1 MKRRPVMIAG
11 LAAAALGLAACS
23 SSSSSTTSGSAAS
36 GSAASGSATSGS
48 AASASNPIK
57 IFVYGQITGQA
68 FALPQVVTGAQAA
81 VNNINASG
89 GVNGRKL
96 QLISCDN
103 AGNVDKDVA
112 CAQEAVS
119 DNVAAAVGV
128 ITLTQQQSV
137 PIIAAAHIPVI
148 AAADTGPVFRQS
160 PESFPVLSAPPI
172 YAGQAAALLAK
183 RECKHPAI
191 LAITTPDATGASKS
205 FAKYIKLHDPS
216 ASPTK
221 TVTVATG
228 SVDVSA
234 QVAQVLSG
242 GTDCL
247 GTALDP
253 TTQAETFTAV
263 AKSGQNTLISANSTD
278 VSIPLLKGL
287 GAEASN
293 IVISS
298 PYYLSSTDTPQMAQ
312 YYAGMNGVDP
322 KATIDAIAEGAYD
335 GVEIFALAAK
345 GLSTVDG
352 ATVTAALG
360 KMSDINT
367 GLSAPLDFSQPN
379 SLSCMPRVFN
389 TQEFAYGYSNGAYTL
404 LSKTPYQVGSVL
416 GCY

>member
-1 MKRRPVMIAG
+1 MKIRPVMVAG

-23 SSSSSTTSGSAAS
+23 SSGSSTPGSTTPDS
-36 GSAASGSATSGS
+36 TTGSATSAANGTGS
-48 AASASNPIK
+48 PIK

-81 VNNINASG
+81 VNNINAAG
-89 GVNGRKL
+89 GINGRQL

-148 AAADTGPVFRQS
+148 AAADTGPIFRQS

-191 LAITTPDATGASKS
+191 LAITTTDATAASKS
-205 FAKYIKLHDPS
+205 FAKYMKLHDPS

-263 AKSGQNTLISANSTD
+263 GKSGQNTLIAANSTD
-278 VSIPLLKGL
+278 VSIPLLQGL
-287 GAEASN
+287 GAEASD

-298 PYYLSSTDTPQMAQ
+298 PYYLSPGDSPQMAQ
-312 YYAGMNGVDP
+312 YYAAMNKINP
-322 KATIDAIAEGAYD
+322 KATKDAIAEGGYD
-335 GVEIFALAAK
+335 GVEIFAQAAK
-345 GLSTVDG
+345 GLTTIDG
-352 ATVTAALG
+352 ATVTAALQ
-360 KMSDINT
+360 KLSDVNT
-367 GLSAPLDFSQPN
+367 GLSAPVDFSKPN
-379 SLSCMPRVFN
+379 PLSCMPRVFN
-389 TQEFAYGYSNGAYTL
+389 TQEFAYDYSNGAYQL